1 MVQPSG
7 VANRQLRATGGFEL
21 PQIQIPN
28 TTRLILF
35 GGAGLIFI
43 VIVILGLGRFAGESL
58 PVTIPNAI
66 WLGPQYTYE
75 QPNDAQVSNLVVR
88 LREHSIG
95 TVYAWVSLLQ
105 STNTWS
111 DTARL
116 DRLRAFVD
124 QLKRLYPEVRIY
136 GWLSVDAQ
144 STTDSP
150 RLADQ
155 ELQRIVADFS
165 RRMTAEFGFDG
176 VMLNVV
182 PVANNDSNYLN
193 LLRGVRSSI
202 GEDSSLAVAVP
213 PDWSPTEVGIPR
225 APDIEPGTV
234 WEQNYKQR
242 VALISDHIV
251 VAAYNTGFTDSVDY
265 ARWMAY
271 QVETYAA
278 ALAELQSTTELIIGV
293 PAYSAA
299 PLHDP
304 LVENVESA
312 VTGIQAGMQAAGEA
326 AERIT
331 GIALYAEW
339 EATESDWSQFRAMWL
354 P

>member
-7 VANRQLRATGGFEL
+7 VSNRQLRAAGGFEL
-21 PQIQIPN
+21 PRIQLPS
-28 TTRLILF
+28 TTRLFLF

-43 VIVILGLGRFAGESL
+43 IVVILGLGRFAGESL
-58 PVTIPNAI
+58 PVSLPNAI

-75 QPNDAQVSNLVVR
+75 QPNEAQVSNLIVR

-105 STNTWS
+105 PTNTWS

-116 DRLRAFVD
+116 DRVRGFVD
-124 QLKRLYPEVRIY
+124 QFKRLYPEVRLY

-144 STTDSP
+144 STSDSP
-150 RLADQ
+150 RLADP

-165 RRMTAEFGFDG
+165 RRMTGEFGFDG

-182 PVANNDSNYLN
+182 PVANNDVNYLN
-193 LLRGVRSSI
+193 LLRGIRSSI
-202 GEDSSLAVAVP
+202 GDAASLAVAVP
-213 PDWSPTEVGIPR
+213 PDWSPTEAGIPR
-225 APDIEPGTV
+225 APDIEPGTI

-242 VALISDHIV
+242 VALISDHMV
-251 VAAYNTGFTDSVDY
+251 VAAYNTGFTDAADY

-271 QVETYAA
+271 QVETYAI
-278 ALAELQSTTELIIGV
+278 ALAELQASTELLIGV
-293 PAYSAA
+293 PAYNAA

-326 AERIT
+326 GARIT

-339 EATESDWSQFRAMWL
+339 EATERDWSQFRAMWL